1 MLTILIG
8 IDPVAISLG
17 PLQIRWYGLM
27 YVLGIGL
34 GLWVVSR
41 LAARLR
47 IHEDDPWEFAPI
59 GLLAGL
65 LGGRLYYVIQNNPS
79 RYLEHPQDI
88 LAIWQGGMAFFGAII
103 AVTAAVIAYAR
114 WRRGPLRAFL
124 DAGALFA
131 AIGQPIG
138 RIGNIVNGDVIGY
151 PTDVPWGTAYT
162 HPGAFAPELGVA
174 YHPAAAYSIIAGLVL
189 LAVLFAVLRLR
200 RPGLVFATY
209 LIGYSLTQFVVFFWR
224 ANSITAFGLKQGQL
238 TAIGVALVGLAV
250 LLVLLRRPRDP
261 EAVAVAER

>member
-41 LAARLR
+41 FAARLR
-47 IHEDDPWEFAPI
+47 IHQDDPWEFAPV

-65 LGGRLYYVIQNNPS
+65 LGGRLYYVVQNNPS
-79 RYLEHPQDI
+79 HYLDHPQDI

-103 AVTAAVIAYAR
+103 AVTVAVIAYAR
-114 WRRGPLRAFL
+114 WRHGPLWAFL
-124 DAGALFA
+124 DAGVLFA

-151 PTDVPWGTAYT
+151 PTDLPWGTAYT
-162 HPGAFAPELGVA
+162 HAGAFAPELGVA
-174 YHPAAAYSIIAGLVL
+174 YHPAAAYSILAGLVL
-189 LAVLFAVLRLR
+189 LAALFAVLRLR

-209 LIGYSLTQFVVFFWR
+209 LIGYSVTQFVVFFWR

-250 LLVLLRRPRDP
+250 LFVLLCRPRDP
-261 EAVAVAER
+261 EAVAGR

>member
-27 YVLGIGL
+27 YLLGIGL

-41 LAARLR
+41 LAPRLG
-47 IHEDDPWEFAPI
+47 IHEDEPWEFAPI

-65 LGGRLYYVIQNNPS
+65 LGGRLYYVVQNNPS
-79 RYLEHPQDI
+79 HYLEHPQDI
-88 LAIWQGGMAFFGAII
+88 LAFWQGGMAFFGAII

-174 YHPAAAYSIIAGLVL
+174 YHPAAAYSIIAGLL
-189 LAVLFAVLRLR
+189 LIGALFAVLRLR

-250 LLVLLRRPRDP
+250 LFVLLRRPRDP
-261 EAVAVAER
+261 EAAAVAGQ